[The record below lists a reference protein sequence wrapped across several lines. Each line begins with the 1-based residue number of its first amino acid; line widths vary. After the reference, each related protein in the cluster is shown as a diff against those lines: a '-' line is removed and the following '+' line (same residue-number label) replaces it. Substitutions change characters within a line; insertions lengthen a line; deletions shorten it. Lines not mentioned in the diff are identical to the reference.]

1 MVLKVPCLYTGSKKT
16 SKATK
21 GRKGFSELLGRNNT
35 SIFLS
40 LRKYFFA
47 IQYYG
52 ECWGASVD
60 TAYDRHGPSENCWSG
75 VGGAYTNFVYRHTG
89 DADIGDV

>member
-1 MVLKVPCLYTGSKKT
+1 MLK
-16 SKATK
+16 
-21 GRKGFSELLGRNNT
+21 
-35 SIFLS
+35 S
-40 LRKYFFA
+40 LRKDIDWLDMSKTVRNCSVIARREKKYFFA